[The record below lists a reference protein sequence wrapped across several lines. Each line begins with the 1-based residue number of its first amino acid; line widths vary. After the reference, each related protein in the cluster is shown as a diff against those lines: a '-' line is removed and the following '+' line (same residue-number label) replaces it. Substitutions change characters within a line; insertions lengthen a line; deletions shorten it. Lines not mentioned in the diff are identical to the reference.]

1 MGEERSSGKSKGKGR
16 RRYFQPNRNKA
27 ASSPQPATS
36 RANEPA
42 KAGKDTGQN
51 RTRRSRRRARSRQ
64 RPAEDARTLVTE
76 MDVDY
81 VPPETVYVYTY
92 SSNPE
97 LRDAYEFR
105 PEHFSNVGRRLD
117 DYDIDLSKL
126 FQPGA
131 VAPDGAPVLVET
143 VAKPTY
149 NWEDWEEP
157 GETPSNQIKE

>member
-27 ASSPQPATS
+27 ATNSQPSSS
-36 RANEPA
+36 RSNEPT
-42 KAGKDTGQN
+42 KAGKDAGQN
-51 RTRRSRRRARSRQ
+51 RTRRSRRRSRSRQ
-64 RPAEDARTLVTE
+64 RPSEEARSLVTE
-76 MDVDY
+76 MEVDY
-81 VPPETVYVYTY
+81 VAPETVYVYTY

-117 DYDIDLSKL
+117 DYNIDLSTL
-126 FQPGA
+126 FQAG
-131 VAPDGAPVLVET
+131 VTAPDGTPVLVDT
-143 VAKPTY
+143 VSKPAY

-157 GETPSNQIKE
+157 GEAPSNQ